1 MDWMKKHT
9 DTVLILGGL
18 LSAVLWMNG
27 KFNGVDSQFSKIE
40 KDIAIIKT
48 VLILKGIMPTELAT
62 NATVEKPI

>member
-40 KDIAIIKT
+40 KYIAIIKT